1 MVADTGE
8 TSPSSPTGHG
18 GWAQTEGVFRDRAD
32 AGRRLA
38 ELIASRLG
46 DTSLSLGAAGAVVL
60 GLPRGGVPVAA
71 LVAQALGAPLDVL
84 VVRKIGVPWQPELAL
99 GAVGEHGAVV
109 LNDAVVSASGV
120 GHDELD
126 ALIRKASRDVDQIV
140 TELRPMAR
148 PPDLSDRTV
157 IVVDDGV
164 ATGATARA
172 AARILRGRGSGP
184 VIFAAP
190 VGAPS
195 TCADLC
201 SCFDEVIC
209 LQTPWR
215 FGSVGRHYE
224 QFGQVSMGEV
234 RRLLGGSPS

>member
-1 MVADTGE
+1 
-8 TSPSSPTGHG
+8 
-18 GWAQTEGVFRDRAD
+18 VFRDRAE
-32 AGRRLA
+32 AGRLLA
-38 ELIASRLG
+38 ELIANRLQEPPR
-46 DTSLSLGAAGAVVL
+46 SLRAAGALIL

-71 LVAQALGAPLDVL
+71 RVADTLGAQLDVL

-99 GAVGEHGAVV
+99 GAVGESGAVV
-109 LNDAVVSASGV
+109 LNDGVVAASGM
-120 GHDELD
+120 GSDEVD
-126 ALIRKASRDVDQIV
+126 ALIRKASHAVEQIV
-140 TELRPMAR
+140 AELRPAAG

-172 AARILRGRGSGP
+172 AARILRRRGSGP
-184 VIFAAP
+184 VILATP

-195 TCADLC
+195 TCLELK

-209 LQTPWR
+209 LETPWR

-224 QFGQVSMGEV
+224 QFEQVTIDEV
-234 RRLLGGSPS
+234 RRLLCGPPD